1 MGLLTTKKAARI
13 LAEELRWSVTPYDVE
28 EAVQRG
34 RLRAEDDPGRPGR
47 YLVPLEEVE
56 RLIAEDRQKKA
67 RAAEEGRDPMWDDP
81 AACAWDALPK
91 NGMGY
96 LFGMAWAPWRRHRK

>member
-13 LAEELRWSVTPYDVE
+13 LAEELGWSVTSYDVE
-28 EAVQRG
+28 EAVEHG
-34 RLRAEDDPGRPGR
+34 RLRAEDDPKRPGR
-47 YLVPLEEVE
+47 YLIPLEEVE

-67 RAAEEGRDPMWDDP
+67 QAAEEGRGLGQHDP
-81 AACAWDALPK
+81 AACAWDAVPK

>member
-13 LAEELRWSVTPYDVE
+13 LAEGLGWSVTPYDVE
-28 EAVQRG
+28 EAVERG
-34 RLRAEDDPGRPGR
+34 RLRAETDPRRPGR
-47 YLVPLEEVE
+47 CLIPLEEVE

-67 RAAEEGRDPMWDDP
+67 RAAEEGRDLAQHDP
-81 AACAWDALPK
+81 AACAWDAVPK

-96 LFGMAWAPWRRHRK
+96 LFGMAWAPWRRHRR